1 MLSGN
6 LSLNCDISVLSQSI
20 EDPDE
25 KVAMLTQIL
34 EFGQTPKQLFV
45 TPHPRRIT
53 SKFKALSQTSSY
65 NASVADSPGMFCKEK
80 KWEHPISL
88 LQLIFS

>member
-1 MLSGN
+1 MVHCIVCAVS
-6 LSLNCDISVLSQSI
+6 CSI

-53 SKFKALSQTSSY
+53 PKFKSVFNTSSH
-65 NASVADSPGMFCKEK
+65 NASVADSPGKFCKEIK
-80 KWEHPISL
+80 SEHLSFL
-88 LQLIFS
+88 FCD

>member
-1 MLSGN
+1 MVH
-6 LSLNCDISVLSQSI
+6 CITCVLSQSI

-53 SKFKALSQTSSY
+53 PKLKTVTQACSPDDPT
-65 NASVADSPGMFCKEK
+65 ADSPGECGWRINGGTRSFFFLSQMFLKV
-80 KWEHPISL
+80 L
-88 LQLIFS
+88 